1 MTVITRGLHPAAPKK
16 PDLTSIC
23 GADEKDRSHKEMRI
37 AQIAPLTE
45 SVPPRTYGGTE
56 RVVSYLTEE
65 LMAMG
70 HDVTLFA
77 SGDSVTTAKLEP
89 AWPVALRFDT
99 TLRDAMAPQML
110 LMEKVYQHAHE
121 FDVLHCHL
129 DYWPF
134 SVLSRQATPYMT
146 TLHGRL
152 DLVELT
158 RIYDCFLDA
167 PLVSISDAQRRP
179 LPRGNFIGTVHHGLP
194 PDLLTP
200 QPGPRDYLAFLGRI
214 CPEKSPDRAIRIA
227 RAAGIKLKI
236 AAKVDRA
243 DREYFETTIRPMI
256 DGDQIEMI
264 GEIGDA
270 EKPAF
275 LSGAK
280 ALLLPI
286 DWPEPFGLVMIEAMA
301 CGTPTI
307 AFPAGSV
314 PEIID
319 HGHTGYIVHD
329 ETSAVAAVGRLDR
342 LSSAA
347 IRDRFETRFTA
358 RRMAE
363 DYVALYRRMAIKSRP
378 ALRVVT

>member
-1 MTVITRGLHPAAPKK
+1 
-16 PDLTSIC
+16 
-23 GADEKDRSHKEMRI
+23 MRI

-77 SGDSVTTAKLEP
+77 SGDSVTTAKLE
-89 AWPVALRFDT
+89 ACWPCALRFDT
-99 TLRDAMAPQML
+99 TLRDAMAPQIL
-110 LMEKVYQHAHE
+110 LMEKIYQHAHE

-134 SVLSRQATPYMT
+134 SLLSRQPTPYLT

-152 DLVELT
+152 DLPELT
-158 RIYDCFLDA
+158 RVYECFDDA

-179 LPRGNFIGTVHHGLP
+179 LPHGNFVATVLHGMP
-194 PDLLTP
+194 PELLTP
-200 QPGPRDYLAFLGRI
+200 QPGRREYLAFLGRI

-227 RAAGIKLKI
+227 RAAGMKLKI
-236 AAKVDRA
+236 AAKVDRV
-243 DREYFETTIRPMI
+243 DREYFETTIRPLI

-314 PEIID
+314 PEVID
-319 HGHTGYIVHD
+319 HGVTGYIVHD
-329 ETSAVAAVGRLDR
+329 ETAAVDAVARLDR
-342 LSSAA
+342 LNPVA
-347 IRDRFETRFTA
+347 IRTRFETRFTA

-363 DYVALYRRMAIKSRP
+363 DYVALYRRMALKTRP

>member
-1 MTVITRGLHPAAPKK
+1 
-16 PDLTSIC
+16 
-23 GADEKDRSHKEMRI
+23 MRI

-56 RVVSYLTEE
+56 RVVSFLTEE

-77 SGDSVTTAKLEP
+77 SGDSVTTAKLE
-89 AWPVALRFDT
+89 AVWPTALRFDT
-99 TLRDAMAPQML
+99 TLRDAMAPVML
-110 LMEKVYQHAHE
+110 QLELLARKAHE

-134 SVLSRQATPYMT
+134 TTLTRQGTPFIT

-152 DLVELT
+152 DLPELT
-158 RIYDCFLDA
+158 RVFDCFDDV
-167 PLVSISDAQRRP
+167 PVVSISDSQRLP
-179 LPRGNFIGTVHHGLP
+179 LPNANFIGTVYHGLP
-194 PDLLTP
+194 TDLLTP
-200 QPGPRDYLAFLGRI
+200 REGPRDYLAFLGRI

-227 RAAGIKLKI
+227 RRAGMNLKI
-236 AAKVDRA
+236 AAKIDKVDR
-243 DREYFETTIRPMI
+243 DYYETTIRPMI
-256 DGDQIEMI
+256 DGQQIEMI
-264 GEIGDA
+264 GEISDA
-270 EKPAF
+270 EKPEF

-307 AFPAGSV
+307 AFSAGSV
-314 PEIID
+314 PEVID
-319 HGHTGYIVHD
+319 HGVTGYIVRD
-329 ETSAVAAVGRLDR
+329 EAQAVTALRHLHK
-342 LSSAA
+342 LSSER
-347 IRDRFETRFTA
+347 IREVFETRFTA

-363 DYVALYRRMAIKSRP
+363 DYLDLYRGMALKRRP

>member
-1 MTVITRGLHPAAPKK
+1 
-16 PDLTSIC
+16 
-23 GADEKDRSHKEMRI
+23 MRI

-65 LMAMG
+65 LVAMG

-77 SGDSVTTAKLEP
+77 SGDSVTSAKLE
-89 AWPVALRFDT
+89 AVWPCALRFDS
-99 TLRDAMAPQML
+99 TLSDPIAPQML
-110 LMEKVYQHAHE
+110 LMETVCQQAGK

-129 DYWPF
+129 DYYPF
-134 SVLSRQATPYMT
+134 SLFSRQPTPFIT

-152 DLVELT
+152 DLPELR
-158 RIYDCFLDA
+158 RIYGCFEDV

-179 LPRGNFIGTVHHGLP
+179 MPRGNFIGTVHHGLP

-200 QPGPRDYLAFLGRI
+200 QPMARDYLAFLGRI

-227 RAAGIKLKI
+227 RAAGMKLKI
-236 AAKVDRA
+236 AAKVDRV
-243 DREYFETTIRPMI
+243 DQTYFETTIRPMI

-275 LSGAK
+275 LSGAR

-314 PEIID
+314 PEVID
-319 HGHTGYIVHD
+319 NEVTGYVVDD
-329 ETSAVAAVGRLDR
+329 EAAAVDAVGRLDR
-342 LSSAA
+342 LSANT
-347 IRDRFETRFTA
+347 IRTRFEQRFTA

-363 DYVALYRRMAIKSRP
+363 DYLALYRRLAIRARP
-378 ALRVVT
+378 SLRMVT

>member
-1 MTVITRGLHPAAPKK
+1 
-16 PDLTSIC
+16 
-23 GADEKDRSHKEMRI
+23 MRI

-45 SVPPRTYGGTE
+45 AVPPKTYGGTE

-65 LMAMG
+65 LVAMG

-77 SGDSVTTAKLEP
+77 SGDSVTSATLE
-89 AWPVALRFDT
+89 AIWPGALRFDT
-99 TLRDAMAPQML
+99 TLRDAMAPQIML
-110 LMEKVYQHAHE
+110 IETVCQKAHE

-134 SVLSRQATPYMT
+134 SVLSRQPTPFVT

-152 DLVELT
+152 DLPELT
-158 RIYDCFLDA
+158 PVYDCFDGV

-179 LPRGNFIGTVHHGLP
+179 LAHANFVGTVHHGLP
-194 PDLLTP
+194 EDLLTP
-200 QPGPRDYLAFLGRI
+200 QPGQRDYLAFLGRI

-227 RAAGIKLKI
+227 RAAGMKLKI
-236 AAKVDRA
+236 AAKVDRV
-243 DREYFETTIRPMI
+243 DQPYFETVIRPQI

-264 GEIGDA
+264 GEIGEP
-270 EKPAF
+270 EKAAF
-275 LSGAK
+275 LSGAR
-280 ALLLPI
+280 AMLLPI

-314 PEIID
+314 PEVIED
-319 HGHTGYIVHD
+319 GVTGFIVPN
-329 ETSAVAAVGRLDR
+329 EVEAVAALGRLDR
-342 LSSAA
+342 LPSES
-347 IRDRFETRFTA
+347 IRARFEERFTA

-363 DYVALYRRMAIKSRP
+363 DYVSLYRRLAHRARP

>member
-1 MTVITRGLHPAAPKK
+1 
-16 PDLTSIC
+16 
-23 GADEKDRSHKEMRI
+23 MRI

-77 SGDSVTTAKLEP
+77 SGDSVTTAKLEA

-110 LMEKVYQHAHE
+110 LMEKIYQHAHE

-134 SVLSRQATPYMT
+134 SLLSRQATPYMT

-158 RIYDCFLDA
+158 RIYDCFTDA

-227 RAAGIKLKI
+227 RAAGMRLKI
-236 AAKVDRA
+236 AAKIDRVDKT
-243 DREYFETTIRPMI
+243 YFETTIRPMI
-256 DGDQIEMI
+256 DDDQIQLI

-319 HGHTGYIVHD
+319 HGVTGFIVHD
-329 ETSAVAAVGRLDR
+329 EAEAVTAVSRLNEVSA
-342 LSSAA
+342 AA
-347 IRDRFETRFTA
+347 IRQRFEHRFTA

-363 DYVALYRRMAIKSRP
+363 DYVALYRRLAVKSRP
-378 ALRVVT
+378 VLRVVT

>member
-1 MTVITRGLHPAAPKK
+1 
-16 PDLTSIC
+16 
-23 GADEKDRSHKEMRI
+23 MRI

-77 SGDSVTTAKLEP
+77 SGDSVTSAKLES
-89 AWPVALRFDT
+89 AWPVALRFDA
-99 TLRDAMAPQML
+99 TLKDAMAPQML
-110 LMEKVYQHAHE
+110 LMEKVYQQAHM

-134 SVLSRQATPYMT
+134 SLLSRQSTPYLT

-152 DLVELT
+152 DLPELT
-158 RIYDCFLDA
+158 RVYDCFEDA

-179 LPRGNFIGTVHHGLP
+179 LPRANFVATVHHGLP
-194 PDLLTP
+194 PNLLTP
-200 QPGPRDYLAFLGRI
+200 QPMTRDYLAFLGRI

-227 RAAGIKLKI
+227 RASGMKLKI
-236 AAKVDRA
+236 AAKVDRV
-243 DREYFETTIRPMI
+243 DREYFENSIRPMI

-314 PEIID
+314 PEVID
-319 HGHTGYIVHD
+319 HGVTGYIVHD
-329 ETSAVAAVGRLDR
+329 ENAAVGAVSRLDR
-342 LSSAA
+342 LNASA

-363 DYVALYRRMAIKSRP
+363 DYVALYRRMAVKSRP